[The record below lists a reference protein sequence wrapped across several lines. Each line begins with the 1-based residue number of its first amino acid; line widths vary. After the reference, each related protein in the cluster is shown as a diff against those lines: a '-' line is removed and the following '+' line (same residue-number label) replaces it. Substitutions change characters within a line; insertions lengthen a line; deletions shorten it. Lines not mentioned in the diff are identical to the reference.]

1 MQLSVTMS
9 TSEDRPRIRLSR
21 AETGEFAAGTVLG
34 GSYRLI
40 RRLGGGGMGA
50 IHLASHERLPGQLVV
65 KVLNPELVGDHEVIA
80 RFRQEAMVMANIR
93 HPNIV
98 QLVDFNLT
106 PAGRPYLVMEYLPGE
121 NLAQVLA
128 TRELSAAEVSM
139 IVRQV
144 ACALDAAHRLGIV
157 HRDLKPENI
166 MVVPCEG
173 QGDLIKVID
182 FGISKARRLGAVT
195 SRGMVLGTPDFMAP
209 EQAQGRQESVE
220 APSDQFALAVIS
232 YLLLTGRMPWGVTA
246 PEEILHCVA
255 NRYPLT
261 LTQDETWRSVEA
273 VLFRGMAR
281 AAADRY
287 PSVLEFWRALDQ
299 AMIEDG
305 VLPALSRPR
314 LAPAGGE
321 SSAPPS
327 RALAPKSE
335 KAAPISGSNRQRR
348 PPRTRRPRAK
358 LRSLGWPLVGAAT
371 ALLVL
376 AFGAYLGVLGPR
388 AVRERAS
395 EGWNALR
402 TLIGA
407 KAQPNLDQGHRLYS
421 SLASGIRA

>member
-1 MQLSVTMS
+1 MQLSVTIS
-9 TSEDRPRIRLSR
+9 SSEDRRPTRVSH
-21 AETGEFAAGTVLG
+21 AGSAEFAAGNVLG
-34 GSYRLI
+34 GAYRLI
-40 RRLGGGGMGA
+40 RRLGGGGMGD

-65 KVLNPELVGDHEVIA
+65 KVLNPDLVGDQEAIA

-98 QLVDFNLT
+98 QLVDFNFT

-121 NLAQVLA
+121 NLARVLA
-128 TRELSAAEVSM
+128 TRVLSVAEVSM

-166 MVVPCEG
+166 MVVPCDG

-209 EQAQGRQESVE
+209 EQAQGRQESVN

-261 LTQDETWRSVEA
+261 LTQDESWRSVEA

-281 AAADRY
+281 AATDRY
-287 PSVLEFWRALDQ
+287 PSVLAFWRALDQ
-299 AMIEDG
+299 AMIDDG
-305 VLPALSRPR
+305 VLPALSRQR
-314 LAPAGGE
+314 LAPPGRE
-321 SSAPPS
+321 SSAPPL
-327 RALAPKSE
+327 RALAPDGGR
-335 KAAPISGSNRQRR
+335 AAPIQNQQRPQDR
-348 PPRTRRPRAK
+348 ARRPRAK
-358 LRSLGWPLVGAAT
+358 LPPRGWHLVGAAT
-371 ALLVL
+371 ALVVL
-376 AFGAYLGVLGPR
+376 AFGTYLGVMGPR

-402 TLIGA
+402 TLVGA
-407 KAQPNLDQGHRLYS
+407 KAQPSLDRGHRPYL